1 MNRMMSDPAPP
12 EYGTLRVQAADGLGL
27 IELARPERLNAL
39 SPTVLDELIDA
50 SRWLS
55 SLPDLRVVRLRGAG
69 RAFCAGYDLD
79 AMRASRGTFDRTATD
94 RGRRMAE
101 AVSAIPAIT
110 IAAVHGHCV
119 GGGVVLAA
127 CCDLRVAADDARF
140 SIPEMALGIP
150 LGWGGVP
157 RLVALVGPTVAMELV
172 VDCTPFDARQALDW
186 RFVNR
191 VVPAADL
198 DAESLAWARR
208 LAERPLNA
216 LRTTKR
222 RFVEVVERLSPAA
235 GSEAD
240 ADALLAAYADPE
252 TQDVQRRYMR
262 QRGRG

>member
-1 MNRMMSDPAPP
+1 MGRMMSDPAPP
-12 EYGTLRVQAADGLGL
+12 EYGTLRVEVADDLGL
-27 IELARPERLNAL
+27 IELARPDRLNAL
-39 SPTVLDELIDA
+39 SPTALEELTDA
-50 SRWLS
+50 SRWLAT
-55 SLPDLRVVRLRGAG
+55 LPGLRVVRLRGAG

-79 AMRASRGTFDRTATD
+79 AMRDSRAALDRTATD

-110 IAAVHGHCV
+110 IAAIHGHCV

-127 CCDLRVAADDARF
+127 CCDLRIAADDARF

-222 RFVEVVERLSPAA
+222 RFAEVIERLSPAA
-235 GSEAD
+235 GSEGD

-252 TQDVQRRYMR
+252 TQDVQRRYLR

>member
-1 MNRMMSDPAPP
+1 MARMMSDPVPP
-12 EYGTLRVQAADGLGL
+12 GFTTLRVEVAGGLGL
-27 IELARPERLNAL
+27 VELARPERLNAL
-39 SPTVLDELIDA
+39 SPTLLDELADA
-50 SRWLS
+50 SRWLAT
-55 SLPDLRVVRLRGAG
+55 LPDLRVVRLRGAG

-79 AMRASRGTFDRTATD
+79 AMRSSRATLDRAATD

-127 CCDLRVAADDARF
+127 CCDLRIAADDTRF
-140 SIPEMALGIP
+140 SIPELALGIP

-172 VDCTPFDARQALDW
+172 VDCTPFDARQARDW

-191 VVPAADL
+191 VVPATAL
-198 DAESLAWARR
+198 KAESLAWAQR
-208 LAERPLNA
+208 LAQRPLNA
-216 LRTTKR
+216 LRATKR
-222 RFVEVVERLSPAA
+222 RFAEVVERLSPAA

-240 ADALLAAYADPE
+240 ADALLAAYADAE
-252 TQDVQRRYMR
+252 TQDVQRRYMQ

>member
-1 MNRMMSDPAPP
+1 MVRMMSDPAPP
-12 EYGTLRVQAADGLGL
+12 EYGTLRVEVAGGLGL

-39 SPTVLDELIDA
+39 SPTVLDELTDA

-55 SLPDLRVVRLRGAG
+55 SLSDLRVVRLRGAG

-79 AMRASRGTFDRTATD
+79 AMRSSRGTFDRTATD

-222 RFVEVVERLSPAA
+222 RFAEVIERLSPAA

-262 QRGRG
+262 QRGRA